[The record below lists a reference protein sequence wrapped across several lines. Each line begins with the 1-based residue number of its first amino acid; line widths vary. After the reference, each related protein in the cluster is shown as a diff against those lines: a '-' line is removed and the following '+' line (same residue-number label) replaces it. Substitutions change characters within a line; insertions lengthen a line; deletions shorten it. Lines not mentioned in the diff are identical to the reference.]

1 MNKKEIIIET
11 ARNLFTNYG
20 YKKVSM
26 DEIATSAKVTKKT
39 IYYYFKDKDDLFQYF
54 ITEEL
59 ESIKKCFEKVNRKK
73 ITLSEKIILSVKEV
87 LEFRKKSQLFNS
99 LSKEQVLGNH
109 TNFISQYDNEIINY
123 IEMKLKEEIEKNN
136 IRKCDEH
143 LTAFLIYKIS
153 FSIFFKYD
161 KDIQE
166 EKIIKEVS
174 SILEKGLIIEGG
186 QNEK

>member
-11 ARNLFTNYG
+11 ARNLFTKYG

-26 DEIATSAKVTKKT
+26 DEIASSAKVTKKT
-39 IYYYFKDKDDLFQYF
+39 IYRYFKDKDDLFQYF

-99 LSKEQVLGNH
+99 LSKEQMLGNH

-123 IEMKLKEEIEKNN
+123 IEIKLKEEIEKGN
-136 IRKCDEH
+136 IRKCDEN
-143 LTAFLIYKIS
+143 LTAFLIYKIF
-153 FSIFFKYD
+153 FSIFFEYD
-161 KDIQE
+161 KD
-166 EKIIKEVS
+166 IKEVS
-174 SILEKGLIIEGG
+174 SILENGLIVEGG

>member
-11 ARNLFTNYG
+11 ARNLFTDYG

-39 IYYYFKDKDDLFQYF
+39 IYHYFKDKDDLFQYF

-59 ESIKKCFEKVNRKK
+59 ESIKKCFEKVTFFNV
-73 ITLSEKIILSVKEV
+73 TDNQEGTQKIILSVKEV

-99 LSKEQVLGNH
+99 LSKEQLLGNH

-136 IRKCDEH
+136 IRK
-143 LTAFLIYKIS
+143 
-153 FSIFFKYD
+153 
-161 KDIQE
+161 
-166 EKIIKEVS
+166 
-174 SILEKGLIIEGG
+174 
-186 QNEK
+186 

>member
-1 MNKKEIIIET
+1 M
-11 ARNLFTNYG
+11 
-20 YKKVSM
+20 
-26 DEIATSAKVTKKT
+26 
-39 IYYYFKDKDDLFQYF
+39 
-54 ITEEL
+54 
-59 ESIKKCFEKVNRKK
+59 
-73 ITLSEKIILSVKEV
+73 
-87 LEFRKKSQLFNS
+87 
-99 LSKEQVLGNH
+99 LGNH

-143 LTAFLIYKIS
+143 LTAFLIYKIF
-153 FSIFFKYD
+153 FSIFFEYD

-186 QNEK
+186 QNEKSTENITNHYAWPDDRHPASYGLHTSWVSEYRPACHHL

>member
-1 MNKKEIIIET
+1 M
-11 ARNLFTNYG
+11 
-20 YKKVSM
+20 
-26 DEIATSAKVTKKT
+26 
-39 IYYYFKDKDDLFQYF
+39 
-54 ITEEL
+54 
-59 ESIKKCFEKVNRKK
+59 
-73 ITLSEKIILSVKEV
+73 
-87 LEFRKKSQLFNS
+87 
-99 LSKEQVLGNH
+99 LGNH

-153 FSIFFKYD
+153 FSIFFEYD